1 MSSKFD
7 PDTQSLLEP
16 VTTGKLRFRSIK
28 TGAIHDAKP
37 EDTMLISEGIG
48 EVNILSKY
56 ANTINA
62 TAFDPANPRALVNC
76 SECKRTTVK
85 FQRLGQEKKVIYACV
100 CGNTWI

>member
-28 TGAIHDAKP
+28 TGAIRDAKP
-37 EDTMLISEGIG
+37 EDTLLVNEGIG

-56 ANTINA
+56 ANTINT
-62 TAFDPANPRALVNC
+62 TAFDPVNPRAVITC
-76 SECKRTTVK
+76 SSCKRATVK
-85 FQRLGQEKKVIYACV
+85 FQRLGQSKKVIYACV
-100 CGNTWI
+100 CGHTWM